1 MNHMTRRG
9 SPEPAGLWRA
19 RAFAATA
26 SAALLLL
33 ADAERLFLAR
43 IAVELLQRL
52 AQITG

>member
-1 MNHMTRRG
+1 MNNMTRPG

-19 RAFAATA
+19 RAITTTATA
-26 SAALLLL
+26 SVLLL

-43 IAVELLQRL
+43 IAVEFLLRL

>member
-1 MNHMTRRG
+1 MNNMTRPG

-19 RAFAATA
+19 RTITMTATA
-26 SAALLLL
+26 SVLLL

-43 IAVELLQRL
+43 IAVKLLLRL